1 MELGL
6 SDRRA
11 LVMGSTRGIG
21 FGIADRLAAE
31 GARVAVCGRKKASAD
46 EAASKIDGATGYA
59 LDLGDAASVDR
70 LIASVEADFGGLDII
85 VCNGGGPPPGSIAE
99 VTPEVWEAQFQSMF
113 VNQVRIVGA
122 FLGPMRER
130 QWGRVLIV
138 ASSGVI
144 QPIVNLGISNA
155 LRSSLLAW
163 AKTLAGEVAAD
174 GVTVNTILPGRIQTS
189 RVDQID
195 AAAAERQGK
204 PVADIVSASQAAI
217 PARRYGTVEE
227 IADVGVFLLSDRASY
242 VTGGI
247 TRVDGGMIRSV

>member
-21 FGIADRLAAE
+21 FGIADRLATE
-31 GARVAVCGRKKASAD
+31 GARVAVCGRQQSSAID
-46 EAASKIDGATGYA
+46 AAGKINGATGYA
-59 LDLGDAASVDR
+59 LDLGDATSVDR
-70 LIASVEADFGGLDII
+70 LIAAVEADFGGLDII
-85 VCNGGGPPPGSIAE
+85 VCNGGGPPPGSVAE

-113 VNQVRIVGA
+113 VNQVRIVSA